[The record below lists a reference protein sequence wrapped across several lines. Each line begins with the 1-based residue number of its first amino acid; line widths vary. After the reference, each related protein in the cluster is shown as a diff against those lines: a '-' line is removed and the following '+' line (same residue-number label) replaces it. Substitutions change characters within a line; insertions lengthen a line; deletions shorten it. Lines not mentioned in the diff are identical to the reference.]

1 MATFSK
7 LDKAKAQLLS
17 KSPFFATLMMGTQL
31 VEDKE
36 IPTAAT
42 DGAKIFY
49 NPEFIDGL
57 SVNVVQF
64 VLAHELGHM
73 MYDHVGRRGARNPK
87 VWNWAGDFV
96 INGLL
101 KEDGFDIWD
110 QAMVDSNYA
119 GMSTEQVYQLLQQEQ
134 DKQPKGGQGRP
145 GEGKPG
151 QGQPG
156 EGQRGSMGSDLREP
170 AGGEAAK
177 AGNATAMRQRVA
189 QAANVARMAGKMSAG
204 LAGFIDEVLNPKVS
218 WQDLLRDYMTRTN
231 KDDESW
237 SRRNRRFGHV
247 YLPARY
253 SERMGEIVIIA
264 DTSGSI
270 GQDELNQVAAE
281 INAIAEDVRP
291 ECIRVIWA
299 DTKVANEQTFE
310 IGEEITFA
318 PAGGGG
324 TDMRVPLEHVAQYD
338 PEIVILI
345 TDGYTPWPA
354 GEPAYPLIVCCT
366 TNAEV
371 PVGSVVRLG

>member
-31 VEDKE
+31 VVDND

-73 MYDHVGRRGARNPK
+73 MYDHMGRRGARNPR
-87 VWNWAGDFV
+87 VWNWAGDYV
-96 INGLL
+96 VNWLL
-101 KEDGFDIWD
+101 KEDGFEIWD
-110 QAMVDSNYA
+110 QAMVDANYA

-134 DKQPKGGQGRP
+134 DKQPKG
-145 GEGKPG
+145 E
-151 QGQPG
+151 GQPG
-156 EGQRGSMGSDLREP
+156 EGQPQRSSMGDDLREP
-170 AGGEAAK
+170 AGGDAAV
-177 AGNATAMRQRVA
+177 AANATAMRQRVA
-189 QAANVARMAGKMSAG
+189 QAANVARMAGKMGAG
-204 LAGFIDEVLNPKVS
+204 LASFIDEVLNPKVS

-237 SRRNRRFGHV
+237 SRRNRRFGQV

-310 IGEEITFA
+310 VGEEITFK

-345 TDGYTPWPA
+345 TDGYTPWPDS
-354 GEPAYPLIVCCT
+354 EPAYPLIVCCT
-366 TNAEV
+366 TNADV
-371 PVGSVVRLG
+371 PVGSVVRLD

>member
-31 VEDKE
+31 VEDTS

-49 NPEFIDGL
+49 NPEFINEL
-57 SVNVVQF
+57 SVDLVQF

-73 MYDHVGRRGARNPK
+73 MYDHVGRKGARNPRR
-87 VWNWAGDFV
+87 WNIAGDHV
-96 INGLL
+96 INLLL
-101 KEDGFDIWD
+101 KDDGFTVWD
-110 QAMVDSNYA
+110 QAMCDDHYA
-119 GMSTEQVYQLLQQEQ
+119 AMSTEQVYQLLQQEA
-134 DKQPKGGQGRP
+134 DKNPEKQSEGQ
-145 GEGKPG
+145 PG
-151 QGQPG
+151 QGQPSG
-156 EGQRGSMGSDLREP
+156 IGDDLRDP
-170 AGGEAAK
+170 AGGDAAK

-189 QAANVARMAGKMSAG
+189 QAANVARMAGKMSVG
-204 LAGFIDEVLNPKVS
+204 LAAFIDEVLNPKVS

-237 SRRNRRFGHV
+237 SRRNRRFGQV

-345 TDGYTPWPA
+345 TDGYTPWPD

-366 TNAEV
+366 TNADV
-371 PVGSVVRLG
+371 PVGSVVRLD

>member
-31 VEDKE
+31 IEDPD
-36 IPTAAT
+36 ILTAAT

-57 SVNVVQF
+57 SIGVVQF

-73 MYDHVGRRGARNPK
+73 MYDHVGRKGPRNHRR
-87 VWNWAGDFV
+87 WNYAGDYV
-96 INGLL
+96 INWLL
-101 KEDGFDIWD
+101 KEDGFEIWD
-110 QAMVDSNYA
+110 QAMCSKDYA
-119 GMSTEQVYQLLQQEQ
+119 DMSTEQVYSLLEQEAEE
-134 DKQPKGGQGRP
+134 KKGQGAP
-145 GEGKPG
+145 GDGEEGQGKPNG
-151 QGQPG
+151 NGIG
-156 EGQRGSMGSDLREP
+156 DDLREP
-170 AGGEAAK
+170 AGGDAAK

-204 LAGFIDEVLNPKVS
+204 LAAFIDEVLNPKVS
-218 WQDLLRDYMTRTN
+218 WQALLRDYMTRTN

-237 SRRNRRFGHV
+237 SRRNRRFGQV
-247 YLPARY
+247 YLPARF

-310 IGEEITFA
+310 IGEEITFE

-324 TDMRVPLEHVAQYD
+324 TDMRVPLEHVAQYN

-354 GEPAYPLIVCCT
+354 GEPEYPLIVCCT
-366 TNAEV
+366 TNTTV
-371 PVGSVVRLG
+371 PIGSVVRLD

>member
-31 VEDKE
+31 IEDAS

-73 MYDHVGRRGARNPK
+73 MYDHTGRRGTRNP
-87 VWNWAGDFV
+87 VLWNVAGDYV
-96 INGLL
+96 INWLL
-101 KEDGFDIWD
+101 KQDGFEIWD
-110 QAMVDSNYA
+110 SAMCSKDYA
-119 GMSTEQVYQLLQQEQ
+119 DMSTEQVYHLLQQEQ
-134 DKQPKGGQGRP
+134 DKQKKNGQGQ
-145 GEGKPG
+145 PG

-156 EGQRGSMGSDLREP
+156 QGQHPGQIGGDLREP

-177 AGNATAMRQRVA
+177 AANSTAMRQRVA

-204 LAGFIDEVLNPKVS
+204 LASFIDEVLNPKVS

-237 SRRNRRFGHV
+237 TRRNRRFGHV

-299 DTKVANEQTFE
+299 DTKVCNEQTFE
-310 IGEEITFA
+310 VGEEITFE

-324 TDMRVPLEHVAQYD
+324 TDMRVPLEHIAQYD
-338 PEIVILI
+338 PEIAVLI
-345 TDGYTPWPA
+345 TDGYTPWPDA
-354 GEPAYPLIVCCT
+354 EPAYPLIVCCT
-366 TNAEV
+366 TNTNV
-371 PVGSVVRLG
+371 PIGSVVRLD

>member
-31 VEDKE
+31 IEDRS

-49 NPEFIDGL
+49 NPEFINEL
-57 SVNVVQF
+57 SVDLVQF

-73 MYDHVGRRGARNPK
+73 MYDHVGRKGARNPRR
-87 VWNWAGDFV
+87 WNIAGDHV
-96 INGLL
+96 INLLL
-101 KEDGFDIWD
+101 KDDGFTVWD
-110 QAMVDSNYA
+110 QAMCDSNYA
-119 GMSTEQVYQLLQQEQ
+119 AMSTEQVYQLLQQEA
-134 DKQPKGGQGRP
+134 DKNPEKQG
-145 GEGKPG
+145 E
-151 QGQPG
+151 GQPG
-156 EGQRGSMGSDLREP
+156 EGQPGQRQPSGIGDDLRDP
-170 AGGEAAK
+170 AGGDAAK

-189 QAANVARMAGKMSAG
+189 QAANVARMAGKMSVG
-204 LAGFIDEVLNPKVS
+204 LAAFIDEVLNPKVS

-237 SRRNRRFGHV
+237 SRRNRRFGQV

-345 TDGYTPWPA
+345 TDGYTPWPD

-366 TNAEV
+366 TNADV
-371 PVGSVVRLG
+371 PVGSVVRLD

>member
-31 VEDKE
+31 IVDND

-42 DGAKIFY
+42 DGMKIFY

-57 SVNVVQF
+57 TVNVVQF

-73 MYDHVGRRGARNPK
+73 MYDHVGRRGARNPQR
-87 VWNWAGDFV
+87 WNIAGDHV
-96 INGLL
+96 INLLL
-101 KEDGFDIWD
+101 KDDGFEIWD
-110 QAMVDSNYA
+110 QACCDSNYA
-119 GMSTEQVYQLLQQEQ
+119 AMSTEQVYQLLQQEA
-134 DKQPKGGQGRP
+134 DKQPKGGDGQP
-145 GEGKPG
+145 GDGQPG
-151 QGQPG
+151 QGSSHPG
-156 EGQRGSMGSDLREP
+156 NMGSDLREP

-204 LAGFIDEVLNPKVS
+204 LAAFIDEVLNPKVS

-237 SRRNRRFGHV
+237 SRRNRRFGQV

-253 SERMGEIVIIA
+253 SERMGEIGIIA

-310 IGEEITFA
+310 IGEKITFA

-324 TDMRVPLEHVAQYD
+324 TDMRVPLEHIAQYD
-338 PEIVILI
+338 PEIAILI
-345 TDGYTPWPA
+345 TDGYTPWPNA
-354 GEPAYPLIVCCT
+354 EPAYPLIVCCT

-371 PVGSVVRLG
+371 PIGSVVRLD